1 MKVRVKHKET
11 EVEVSDELGKQDTYG
26 LIYYNQTYLLK
37 LLEKIADEIVK
48 MNKDEQVPLTDNR
61 NI

>member
-1 MKVRVKHKET
+1 MKLRVKHKET
-11 EVEVSDELGKQDTYG
+11 EVEVSDEGCKVNDSYG

-48 MNKDEQVPLTDNR
+48 MNKEHE
-61 NI
+61 

>member
-11 EVEVSDELGKQDTYG
+11 EVEVSDELGKQDVYG
-26 LIYYNQTYLLK
+26 LIYYNQPYLLD

-48 MNKDEQVPLTDNR
+48 MNKDE
-61 NI
+61 

>member
-26 LIYYNQTYLLK
+26 LIYYNQTYLLN
-37 LLEKIADEIVK
+37 LLEKIADQIVK
-48 MNKDEQVPLTDNR
+48 MNKEHE
-61 NI
+61 

>member
-11 EVEVSDELGKQDTYG
+11 EVEVSDEGGKQDTYG
-26 LIYYNQTYLLK
+26 LIYYNQTCLLN
-37 LLEKIADEIVK
+37 LLEKIADQIVK
-48 MNKDEQVPLTDNR
+48 MNIDEQVPLTDNR

>member
-1 MKVRVKHKET
+1 MKVKVKHKET

-26 LIYYNQTYLLK
+26 LIYYNQNYLLN
-37 LLEKIADEIVK
+37 LLEKIADQIVK